1 MVVLLT
7 VNWNQYLL
15 LIYLFIYCKNI
26 WTWSLL
32 KYFPCVDCVNYG
44 LIPHQRMF
52 CLWINF
58 IQLIHRQSQLP
69 STVTA
74 RCSGTHLML
83 LQCSN
88 FSVPQF
94 RHQYFDEYRHMKCPA
109 SALVSLRI
117 HEECLQNGLGR
128 GCLHIE
134 IAVVSKT
141 FTDVTS
147 FLIIV

>member
-69 STVTA
+69 STVTT

-83 LQCSN
+83 LQWSN
-88 FSVPQF
+88 V
-94 RHQYFDEYRHMKCPA
+94 
-109 SALVSLRI
+109 SALIISTSMNTYAGALAYFKNLARI
-117 HEECLQNGLGR
+117 FAWWALKQ
-128 GCLHIE
+128 
-134 IAVVSKT
+134 VVSKLILVL
-141 FTDVTS
+141 FTKPPPIWLVP
-147 FLIIV
+147 